1 MADFIT
7 NLADIGEEAIRMLV
21 GAVQDIANGTKKK
34 PAYDAHFISE
44 REILSTKHTG
54 FSVTGRRNLN
64 TKISHQNFYV
74 QAPTGAGKTTC
85 VILPSLYTM
94 TGSFVVHDPSGEIEK
109 MSSGYLK
116 EKGYEVKVI
125 NFSRPEISCGFNP
138 FAKSTSATLIHKT
151 AHTLVSSSLGDNA
164 KDPFWN
170 IAATGLV
177 SNMIWGVSFL
187 EEKYRTPYAALQLLN
202 LLSTAP
208 KSVLHF
214 FKTHANDAVWSDFSA
229 FMSGEERV
237 KSSVIATARA
247 ALQIFSDAE
256 GVGKITAFDTLN
268 MEDFRKKKCVLYIQ
282 TATTDQKFYA
292 VLTALLFDS
301 FFTYVLSRIPEKD
314 DQDIFFLIDE
324 AAFKIP
330 GLPQFVVNGR
340 KYKSGSAII
349 VQDFNQL
356 VRTYSKQEAE
366 VIRENCYSKLYFP
379 GSGQETTQHLEN
391 VLGKTEVTDEDGKKK
406 IMPLLPA
413 ASIRTLKSDQ
423 AILLCGNV
431 RPILA
436 QLHPFYNNPTY
447 RRYSAMTPVPQ
458 MNQIPFTEIPT
469 LSLDTAEDDEA

>member
-1 MADFIT
+1 MAELIT
-7 NLADIGEEAIRMLV
+7 NLGDIAEEAVRMLV
-21 GAVQDIANGTKKK
+21 GAVQDIANGAKKK
-34 PAYDAHFISE
+34 PSYDAHFISE
-44 REILSTKHTG
+44 KEILSTKHSG
-54 FSVTGRRNLN
+54 FSATGRRNLS

-85 VILPSLYTM
+85 VILPCLYTM
-94 TGSFVVHDPSGEIEK
+94 SGSFVVHDPSGEIEK
-109 MSSGYLK
+109 MSAGYLK

-138 FAKSTSATLIHKT
+138 FPKSTTATQIHKT
-151 AHTLVSSSLGDNA
+151 AHTLVSASLGDNA

-170 IAATGLV
+170 ITATGLV
-177 SNMIWGVSFL
+177 GNMIAGVMAK
-187 EEKYRTPYAALQLLN
+187 EEMYRTPYAALQLLN
-202 LLSTAP
+202 LLTIAP

-214 FKTHANDAVWSDFSA
+214 FKTHASDSVWSDFAA
-229 FMSGEERV
+229 FMKQDEKV

-247 ALQIFSDAE
+247 ALQLFSDAE

-268 MEDFRKKKCVLYIQ
+268 MQDFRKKKCVLYIQ

-314 DQDIFFLIDE
+314 EQDIFFLIDE

-340 KYKSGSAII
+340 KYKSGSSII

-356 VRTYSKQEAE
+356 IRTYSKQEAE

-379 GSGQETTQHLEN
+379 GSGHDTTQHLEN

-423 AILLCGNV
+423 AILLCGNL

-436 QLHPFYNNPTY
+436 TLHPFYNNPTY
-447 RRYSAMTPVPQ
+447 RRYAAMPAPEHVS
-458 MNQIPFTEIPT
+458 QIPFTEIPT
-469 LSLDTAEDDEA
+469 LSLETDEDDEE